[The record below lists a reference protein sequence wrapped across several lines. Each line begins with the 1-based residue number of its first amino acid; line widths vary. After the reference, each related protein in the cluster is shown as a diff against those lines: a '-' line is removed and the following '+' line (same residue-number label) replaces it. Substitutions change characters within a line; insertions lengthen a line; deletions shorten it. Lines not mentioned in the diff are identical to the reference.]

1 MNKEEIEIIKLLE
14 NCIANDFWYEINNDN
29 ATILGSYIN
38 SLQQENKQLK
48 EIIKEIKQYNQ
59 DNAFEVNT
67 RDYGN
72 LTVVDA
78 DELAIFIEKLEKGD
92 SNE

>member
-1 MNKEEIEIIKLLE
+1 MINKEYPIEEELE
-14 NCIANDFWYEINNDN
+14 KIMQLSNN
-29 ATILGSYIN
+29 LM
-38 SLQQENKQLK
+38 QENKQLK

-59 DNAFEVNT
+59 DNGFEVNT

-78 DELAIFIEKLEKGD
+78 DELAIFIEELEKGD
-92 SNE
+92 INE